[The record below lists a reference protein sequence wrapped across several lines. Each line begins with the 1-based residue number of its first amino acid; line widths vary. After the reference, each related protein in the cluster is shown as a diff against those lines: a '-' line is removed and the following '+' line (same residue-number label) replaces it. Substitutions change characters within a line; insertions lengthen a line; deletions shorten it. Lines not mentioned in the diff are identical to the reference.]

1 MVDFR
6 MSKAFTREESDGQ
19 ALPEIAPLP
28 SALPPGA
35 RNLMTREGADQLRA
49 ELARL
54 VETERPA
61 IAADKTDP
69 DAKRRLAQLDQ
80 RILQLQ
86 QSLESAEVISPPP
99 GEAKSVTFGATVK
112 IRSDEGDE
120 VFRIVGVD
128 ETDQERG
135 RISYLSPVARALMN
149 ARVGQRVEFRY
160 PCGGEIVEVLDIRYE

>member
-1 MVDFR
+1 

-19 ALPEIAPLP
+19 ALPEITPLP

-35 RNLMTREGADQLRA
+35 RNLMTPDGAYRLRA

-54 VETERPA
+54 IEVERPA
-61 IAADKTDP
+61 LVADKTDP
-69 DAKRRLAQLDQ
+69 DAKRRLAMLDQ

-99 GEAKSVTFGATVK
+99 GAAKSVTFGATVK

-135 RISYLSPVARALMN
+135 RISYLSPVARALMR
-149 ARVGQRVEFRY
+149 AHVGERVQFKY
-160 PCGGEIVEVLDIRYE
+160 PCGDETVEILDIRYE

>member
-1 MVDFR
+1 MIDFS
-6 MSKAFTREESDGQ
+6 MSKAFTREESEGQ

-35 RNLMTREGADQLRA
+35 RNLMTRDGADRLRD

-54 VETERPA
+54 VENKRPSL
-61 IAADKTDP
+61 AADKSDP
-69 DAKRRLAQLDQ
+69 DAKRRLALLDQ

-86 QSLESAEVISPPP
+86 QSLESAEVISPPSRA
-99 GEAKSVTFGATVK
+99 AKSFTFGATVT
-112 IRSDEGDE
+112 IRSEEGEE

-128 ETDQERG
+128 ETDQEKG

-149 ARVGQRVEFRY
+149 ARVGDKVEFKY
-160 PCGGEIVEVLDIRYE
+160 PCGGEVVEIVDICYE

>member
-1 MVDFR
+1 

-35 RNLMTREGADQLRA
+35 RNLMTPDGADRLRE

-54 VETERPA
+54 TEQERPA
-61 IAADKTDP
+61 LAADKTDP
-69 DAKRRLAQLDQ
+69 EAKRRLAMLDQ

-99 GEAKSVTFGATVK
+99 GDAKSVTFGATVK
-112 IRSDEGDE
+112 IRSEEGNE

-128 ETDQERG
+128 ETDQEHG

-149 ARVGQRVEFRY
+149 ARVGERVEFKY
-160 PCGGEIVEVLDIRYE
+160 PCGGETVEILEIRYD

>member
-1 MVDFR
+1 

-35 RNLMTREGADQLRA
+35 RNLMTPDGADRLRA
-49 ELARL
+49 ELVRL
-54 VETERPA
+54 IESERPGL
-61 IAADKTDP
+61 AADKSDP
-69 DAKRRLAQLDQ
+69 DAKRRLALLDQ

-99 GEAKSVTFGATVK
+99 GGAKSVTFGATVK

-149 ARVGQRVEFRY
+149 ARVGERVQFKY
-160 PCGGEIVEVLDIRYE
+160 PCGGETVKILDIRYE

>member
-1 MVDFR
+1 

-19 ALPEIAPLP
+19 ALPEITPLP

-35 RNLMTREGADQLRA
+35 RNLMTYDGAERLRA

-54 VETERPA
+54 VETERPVL
-61 IAADKTDP
+61 AADKSDP
-69 DAKRRLAQLDQ
+69 DAKRRLALLDQ

-86 QSLESAEVISPPP
+86 QSLESAEVISPPS
-99 GEAKSVTFGATVK
+99 GAAKSVTFGATVK
-112 IRSDEGDE
+112 IRGEEGEE

-149 ARVGQRVEFRY
+149 ARVGQRVEFQY
-160 PCGGEIVEVLDIRYE
+160 PCGGETVEILDIRYE